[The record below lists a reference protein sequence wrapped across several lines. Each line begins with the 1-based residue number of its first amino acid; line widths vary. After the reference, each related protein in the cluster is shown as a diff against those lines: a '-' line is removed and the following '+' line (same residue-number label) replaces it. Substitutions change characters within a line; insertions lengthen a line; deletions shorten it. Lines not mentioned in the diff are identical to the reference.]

1 MAHTP
6 GPWFVRLTD
15 STKTNYTVEKVTGD
29 LRSIIAGSNA
39 ACLCEEHGGD
49 VLSNARLI
57 AYAPDLLEACE
68 LIYGMYEW
76 SIKRNRTTLDLRSLD
91 WNVLHNAIAK
101 AKGA

>member
-1 MAHTP
+1 MTHTP

-57 AYAPDLLEACE
+57 ASAPDLLNILKDAARMLGTLTGENLAV
-68 LIYGMYEW
+68 YA
-76 SIKRNRTTLDLRSLD
+76 RTFS
-91 WNVLHNAIAK
+91 VLAEDVIRK
-101 AKGA
+101 AKGE